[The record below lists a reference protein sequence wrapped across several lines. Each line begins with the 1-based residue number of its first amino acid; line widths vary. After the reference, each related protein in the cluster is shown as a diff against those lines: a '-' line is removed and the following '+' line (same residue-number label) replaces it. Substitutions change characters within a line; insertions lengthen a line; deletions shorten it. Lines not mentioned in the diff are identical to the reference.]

1 MKRLECLSVVIF
13 ALLTIF
19 ANSCISMEPP
29 LYGLYLDNKTEEDL
43 YALCRWDTYYSN
55 KYIKEDRLEEDS
67 SLYKKVK
74 IEVGYFHAFFEVDE
88 EPEDYLKAT
97 DTITVFILSKEDY
110 ESKTWGQLVDTF
122 CFRQIYH
129 LSGDDIRLIG
139 WKIPYPP
146 TEKMRNMDMVPSY
159 DETVKN

>member
-74 IEVGYFHAFFEVDE
+74 I
-88 EPEDYLKAT
+88 L
-97 DTITVFILSKEDY
+97 IIIILFSK
-110 ESKTWGQLVDTF
+110 
-122 CFRQIYH
+122 
-129 LSGDDIRLIG
+129 
-139 WKIPYPP
+139 KIV
-146 TEKMRNMDMVPSY
+146 N
-159 DETVKN
+159 